1 MAISGRGYTNVPVIV
16 KGHVGGQDVAP
27 TAIASEEA
35 FGTALL
41 IIDQTVEPSAIASAE
56 AFGTAQ
62 LDLTVIGSGIASE
75 ESFGGTT
82 LGLFVGPTAIAS
94 SEAFGT
100 PTIPAEWILKPPT
113 VQETPMALN
122 ILHMR
127 YGIHRGITI
136 VKRANGTYY
145 STRYPAQTEIEEA
158 LATYLGGYRHVI
170 SETVKDELVAAGF
183 GSYVTQEPT

>member
-1 MAISGRGYTNVPVIV
+1 MAISGRGYSNRPVIV
-16 KGHVGGQDVAP
+16 TGHIGGQDVVL

-35 FGTALL
+35 FGTAQL
-41 IIDQTVEPSAIASAE
+41 IIDQAIAPSAIASTE

-62 LDLTVIGSGIASE
+62 LNFTIIGSGISSAE
-75 ESFGGTT
+75 AFGNTT

-94 SEAFGT
+94 EEAFGS
-100 PTIPAEWILKPPT
+100 PTIPAEWILRPPT

-127 YGIHRGITI
+127 YGIHRGISI
-136 VKRANGTYY
+136 VKRSNGTYY
-145 STRYPAQTEIEEA
+145 STRYPAQTEIEES
-158 LATYLGGYRHVI
+158 LATYLGGYKYTI
-170 SETVKDELVAAGF
+170 SETVKNELVAAGF